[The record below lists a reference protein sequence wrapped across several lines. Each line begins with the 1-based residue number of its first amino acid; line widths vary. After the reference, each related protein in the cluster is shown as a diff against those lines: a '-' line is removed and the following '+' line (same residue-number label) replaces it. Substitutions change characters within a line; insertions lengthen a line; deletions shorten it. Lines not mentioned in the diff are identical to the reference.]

1 MFSIALKVLN
11 MDKSTLYF
19 LIKLKNFSVSNK
31 LSFFI
36 TFSSKI
42 KNIVKILYKLGII
55 QSYTFSTN
63 QIYLK
68 KKPVFR
74 NLKIVSTPS
83 NLRFLTFFDITRLQI
98 SPTTIMIFSTNKGI
112 LSQQE
117 CQKEG
122 VGGILLFILW

>member
-1 MFSIALKVLN
+1 
-11 MDKSTLYF
+11 MDISTLHF
-19 LIKLKNFSVSNK
+19 LIKLKNFSVVNK
-31 LSFFI
+31 MSFLVN
-36 TFSSKI
+36 FSSKI
-42 KNIVKILYKLGII
+42 KNIVQVLYKLGII
-55 QSYTFSTN
+55 QSYNSSTN
-63 QIYLK
+63 RIFLK

-117 CQKEG
+117 CQEQG